1 MQIKIKYVL
10 PIWWVNSFWF
20 EDADIIDQL
29 AILDLTG
36 TDLIECMY
44 GYTEM
49 EALATYF
56 DMDSESAGIYAD
68 FVLLWQQIPNSLEWT
83 ISVSRSQRQESFF
96 NVYTC
101 LQTVQHCCHTAFEH
115 CRSWENFLSSCLNQN
130 QPQSHKIYINNESY
144 RCVEFDAKS
153 WKCSAERHF

>member
-1 MQIKIKYVL
+1 MQMKIKYCL

-20 EDADIIDQL
+20 EDADIIDIIDQL

-56 DMDSESAGIYAD
+56 DMDSES
-68 FVLLWQQIPNSLEWT
+68 LLIQWQEFIQI
-83 ISVSRSQRQESFF
+83 
-96 NVYTC
+96 
-101 LQTVQHCCHTAFEH
+101 
-115 CRSWENFLSSCLNQN
+115 LSSDNRSLTHLNELFQSVN
-130 QPQSHKIYINNESY
+130 HKDKNLSSMYPLVSKLYSIAVIQPLSTASLKLP
-144 RCVEFDAKS
+144 
-153 WKCSAERHF
+153 